1 MSYSDILGATKLYGG
16 LLNQNFANTANN
28 LTNVKM
34 DYAPVNPYSSGAYSP
49 RSARN
54 IYTGT
59 GRDVQNPVALY
70 GKDSGLSTGDKALLA
85 GSQGLQ
91 YMKMANT
98 MQPFAQNIATGL
110 GAKGTM
116 GSFGPA
122 AFLYGA
128 TRNQN
133 HYDWTRTESL
143 GTIGSTAMAAHSL
156 APVLNPILSRAMPLA
171 ATAASSA
178 IPFAASAAPAYGAG
192 LIGPAAATTG
202 MSTIAGMHPA
212 LLIGGLLLGGLF
224 SKKGKNKA
232 KRMRE
237 KAYKDIETQQKD
249 IYTKREKE
257 VEESREDLA
266 SQWMAQQYKTRQDQY
281 DNQYG
286 GHYIDRSYADEGMKI
301 EGDIVAEFT
310 GNELVVNEQDK
321 VEKALAEK
329 NYPKVAS
336 YIKKA
341 MDGGQI
347 TPGPETHKGNP
358 MPVDSEGNIYA
369 GGGTLPF
376 KAIKGSGIYDHATD
390 QFKPGMTDKEIAM
403 VVKKNIAKWKSNG
416 MA

>member
-28 LTNVKM
+28 LANVKM

-98 MQPFAQNIATGL
+98 MQPFAQNIAKTL

-122 AFLYGA
+122 AMLYGA

-133 HYDWTRTESL
+133 PYDWSRTESL
-143 GTIGSTAMAAHSL
+143 GTIGSTALAARSL
-156 APVLNPILSRAMPLA
+156 APALGLTAAS
-171 ATAASSA
+171 ATAA
-178 IPFAASAAPAYGAG
+178 
-192 LIGPAAATTG
+192 G
-202 MSTIAGMHPA
+202 MTPILGMHPVA
-212 LLIGGLLLGGLF
+212 LIGGLLLGGLF
-224 SKKGKNKA
+224 SKKGKSKA

-237 KAYKDIETQQKD
+237 KAYKDIETHQKD

-310 GNELVVNEQDK
+310 GNELVVNEQGK